1 MKISKNSLIAAASFL
16 MVASQSQAQVSAQQG
31 ASLYDAYQNQKAQ
44 QESVAHQPSIMT
56 MPSSDLRVAMGQF
69 ELVDAYPIQMEG
81 VSLLKVKLQ
90 PSSSLPAGSRSKV
103 TKAIVFTLD
112 MVQAGA
118 AGYGMIKT
126 PGRLDKV
133 KHAFAGYAAASFTHG
148 CLELIL
154 PDNLRFRRLISVLSG
169 MGASIIAG
177 VGKEYYDSL
186 GYGNVDSLDAVA
198 TVAGGGVGGGVSGG
212 FASAIGS
219 AVVGGLISS
228 LTLTIDADRAIDK
241 IKKRRRQPQPF

>member
-1 MKISKNSLIAAASFL
+1 MAASL
-16 MVASQSQAQVSAQQG
+16 LVVASQAHAQVSAQKG
-31 ASLYDAYQNQKAQ
+31 VSLFEAYQTLKAAEKT
-44 QESVAHQPSIMT
+44 ESQVVP
-56 MPSSDLRVAMGQF
+56 SDLRVAMGQF
-69 ELVDAYPIQMEG
+69 EVVDAHPIQENG
-81 VSLLKVKLQ
+81 VSLIKVRLQ
-90 PSSSLPAGSRSKV
+90 QKDQYPAGSRSKV

-112 MVQAGA
+112 MLQAGGA
-118 AGYGMIKT
+118 AYGVIKT
-126 PGRLDKV
+126 SPKRDKL
-133 KHAFAGYAAASFTHG
+133 KHGFAGYAAASFTHG

-169 MGASIIAG
+169 VGASIIAG

-186 GYGNVDSLDAVA
+186 GYGNVETLDAVA
-198 TVAGGGVGGGVSGG
+198 TAGGGVGGGVSGG

-241 IKKRRRQPQPF
+241 INKRRRQPQPF